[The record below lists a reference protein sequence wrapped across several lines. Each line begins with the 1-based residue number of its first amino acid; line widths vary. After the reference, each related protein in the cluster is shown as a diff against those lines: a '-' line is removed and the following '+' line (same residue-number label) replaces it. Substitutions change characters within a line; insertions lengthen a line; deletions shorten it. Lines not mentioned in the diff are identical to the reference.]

1 VKQQERSFP
10 LGTTI
15 LAALVILGLV
25 PMIIRYINGIGA
37 ISNLSDGRPW
47 GFWISFDLYCGVALA
62 AGGFTLAGWV
72 YLFKREKYHAVARPA
87 VLTAFLGYTLVI
99 LALLVD
105 VGQPWY
111 IWHAMIYWNIHS
123 PLFEVAICVMT
134 YTAVLAL
141 EFSPAVFERL
151 KWHVPLKI
159 VRSIQI
165 PLVIFGVVL
174 STLHQS
180 SLGSMLLMMP
190 ETLNPI
196 WYTPILPILFLTSAI
211 AVGPAMVI
219 FESMLS
225 TKAFGHE
232 LPLDILQGLA
242 RAIPWI
248 LGLFLLLK
256 LTDLTAR
263 GDIGLVFTSFPMNLL
278 WWAEIIIGSVLP
290 IILLTNPAVKRSRTA
305 IFWSATLVIAG
316 LVLNRF
322 NVSMF
327 ALEPRPGFSYFP
339 HWMEVAISVGLVAD
353 AMLVIWLA
361 YRLLPIVDHETAGV
375 VPEIREKGGEYGGA
389 IDVRGV
395 SGAQG
400 AGIYSISAS
409 DSRLP
414 APGDGNLPGR

>member
-1 VKQQERSFP
+1 MIEQKRRFP
-10 LGTTI
+10 LGLSVLTI
-15 LAALVILGLV
+15 LVILGLI
-25 PMIIRYINGIGA
+25 PMIIRYIYGLGA
-37 ISNLSDGRPW
+37 VSNLSDGRPW

-72 YLFKREKYHAVARPA
+72 YLFNREKYHAVARPA

-105 VGQPWY
+105 LGQPWY

-141 EFSPAVFERL
+141 EFSPAVFEALSRSNL
-151 KWHVPLKI
+151 PVVRRFKWQIPLGI
-159 VRSIQI
+159 IRAIQI
-165 PLVIFGVVL
+165 PLVIAGVVL

-190 ETLNPI
+190 ETLHPL

-219 FESMLS
+219 FETTLS
-225 TKAFGHE
+225 SRAFGHK
-232 LPLDILQGLA
+232 LPMDILSGLG
-242 RAIPWI
+242 RAIPYI

-263 GDIGLVFTSFPMNLL
+263 GDIGLIFSAYPQNLL
-278 WWAEIIIGSVLP
+278 WWGEITIGAIIP
-290 IILLTNPAVKRSRTA
+290 ILLFSMPSVRQSRRGV
-305 IFWSATLVIAG
+305 FWSAVLVILG

-322 NVSMF
+322 NVSML
-327 ALEPRPGFSYFP
+327 ALAMRPGFTYFP
-339 HWMEVAISVGLVAD
+339 HWMEVAISVALVAD

-361 YRLLPIVDHETAGV
+361 YRLLPIAQHEEVAETTV
-375 VPEIREKGGEYGGA
+375 
-389 IDVRGV
+389 
-395 SGAQG
+395 
-400 AGIYSISAS
+400 
-409 DSRLP
+409 
-414 APGDGNLPGR
+414 